1 MPSPDEP
8 VVMVGI
14 GESHT
19 GRTPMSSIGLGSCIG
34 LVIFDRDRNFGA
46 LAHIM
51 LPESQG
57 RSDRPAK
64 YADTA
69 VEHLVKELNR
79 QGCKTSSLAAKIT
92 GGASMFQSFSGNLNI
107 GERNID
113 AVRFQLKRLTIP
125 LLAEDVGGT
134 MGRTIVFYPAENG
147 KISVKTANGLLKI
160 I

>member
-14 GESHT
+14 GEFHA

-34 LVIFDRDRNFGA
+34 LVIFDRDRDLGA

-51 LPESQG
+51 LPDSQR
-57 RSDRPAK
+57 RSERPAK

-69 VEHLVKELNR
+69 VEYLIKELNR
-79 QGCKTSSLAAKIT
+79 QGCKTSSMAAKMS

-107 GERNID
+107 GERNIE
-113 AVRFQLKRLTIP
+113 AVRSQLKRMSIP
-125 LLAEDVGGT
+125 LVAEDVGGSI
-134 MGRTIVFYPAENG
+134 GRTIVYYPAENG
-147 KISVKTANGLLKI
+147 KISIKTANGTIKI